1 MKRLSVIAIM
11 LTALTG
17 CTVTPGVYMSTSGK
31 NVVDTGDRDIS
42 KFVDICSYPRNV
54 DTTLSEVY
62 VFKLFRT
69 ETATGTVTSPAII
82 ITLDI
87 FKYCRPH
94 YFPVG
99 KALAVNTF
107 HLQ

>member
-42 KFVDICSYPRNV
+42 KFVDI
-54 DTTLSEVY
+54 
-62 VFKLFRT
+62 
-69 ETATGTVTSPAII
+69 
-82 ITLDI
+82 
-87 FKYCRPH
+87 
-94 YFPVG
+94 
-99 KALAVNTF
+99 
-107 HLQ
+107 